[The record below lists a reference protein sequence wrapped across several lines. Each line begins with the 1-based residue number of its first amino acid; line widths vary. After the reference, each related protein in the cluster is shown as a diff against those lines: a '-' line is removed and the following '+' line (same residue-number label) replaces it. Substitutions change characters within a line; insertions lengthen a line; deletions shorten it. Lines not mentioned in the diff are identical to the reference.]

1 MPSDSCGAPQRT
13 AAGAH
18 ALWACVQKFPRDARV
33 ANAAHLFCGR
43 QRLRWLRRLE
53 RLRRLRRLRRR
64 LRGLLA
70 MDGRG
75 LDPYLLVTAEREAA
89 LRKVLKRTR
98 RGIRYV
104 EHTEGDGAEGFK
116 AVCKL
121 GLEGIVSKN

>member
-1 MPSDSCGAPQRT
+1 
-13 AAGAH
+13 
-18 ALWACVQKFPRDARV
+18 
-33 ANAAHLFCGR
+33 
-43 QRLRWLRRLE
+43 
-53 RLRRLRRLRRR
+53 
-64 LRGLLA
+64 

-121 GLEGIVSKN
+121 GLEGIVSKKLSAPYRSGPSKSWIKVKNPNSPAATRAIDETF